1 MFKIKLKY
9 LNKLN
14 EKQIKELVY
23 IFEEKDVVEDIKIT
37 KFSDSIEV
45 EVDVIFKEENSNELV
60 SLMDTFTFKDYEI
73 ISYDFYITQEEI
85 NKYKLKLYEYLG
97 EQYLID
103 YMLNN

>member
-1 MFKIKLKY
+1 MRLKY

-14 EKQIKELVY
+14 EEQIKELVY
-23 IFEEKDVVEDIKIT
+23 IFEEKDVVEDIEIT

-45 EVDVIFKEENSNELV
+45 EVDVILKEENSNELV
-60 SLMDTFTFKDYEI
+60 SLTDTFTFKDYEI
-73 ISYDFYITQEEI
+73 ISYDFSITQEET